1 MDEKI
6 YFRRQQTLKP
16 RNKTARRQKKCLNFT
31 NDASAFVA
39 TAIVRVLKVAIEQGV
54 LVAVAVNLIH
64 GEIFGHAAID
74 RSSSH
79 F

>member
-6 YFRRQQTLKP
+6 YFRQLQTLKP

-31 NDASAFVA
+31 NDAGAFVA
-39 TAIVRVLKVAIEQGV
+39 TAIVRVLKVAIEQSV
-54 LVAVAVNLIH
+54 LVAVTVDLIH
-64 GEIFGHAAID
+64 GKIIGYGAID